1 MALAKARAFC
11 RSICGLR
18 SDKHYQVNTSAVPG
32 EDSILGEQMSVLISH
47 SSLIPPSLMTVPE
60 HIIICNVNLTAEQ
73 ECVCAEQGKARQLL
87 GGELQSWGKRT
98 PGPSLLL
105 SLSAAGVDSSPRQER
120 EQNRNWKMEAA
131 GNS

>member
-1 MALAKARAFC
+1 
-11 RSICGLR
+11 
-18 SDKHYQVNTSAVPG
+18 
-32 EDSILGEQMSVLISH
+32 
-47 SSLIPPSLMTVPE
+47 MTVPE

-73 ECVCAEQGKARQLL
+73 ERACAEQGKACQLL

-105 SLSAAGVDSSPRQER
+105 SLSAAGVDSSPRQEC
-120 EQNRNWKMEAA
+120 EQNSNWEMGAA